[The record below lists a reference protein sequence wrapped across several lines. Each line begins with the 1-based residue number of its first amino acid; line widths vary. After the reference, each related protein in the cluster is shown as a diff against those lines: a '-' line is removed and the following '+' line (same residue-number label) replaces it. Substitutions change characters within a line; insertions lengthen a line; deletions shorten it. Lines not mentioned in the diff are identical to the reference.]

1 MHHGFHKNINVFNID
16 NNQKRIMMISED
28 HVTLKGGVMM
38 LEILRHQLHFNR
50 YSYRKLL
57 IYIIIIFDCISAGR
71 NPALMSR
78 RDSFRIIPGVFEVM
92 CLCSERPV

>member
-1 MHHGFHKNINVFNID
+1 MQTHTIMFQKLCSSVNHEKYNASVSTKILNVFNID

-50 YSYRKLL
+50 YSYRKLI
-57 IYIIIIFDCISAGR
+57 IYIRIIFHNLYCISDQVNA
-71 NPALMSR
+71 
-78 RDSFRIIPGVFEVM
+78 VY
-92 CLCSERPV
+92 